1 MHLPFGGENRNLGWN
16 LLPGGFVLPSGLGP
30 EKVSSAVLV
39 FFNFFSLKWKI
50 PPVSGVDFIAV
61 FVPVAKTLVS
71 SPSAGPRTAITVF
84 PWQLVAASGFR
95 IKSKTRPFCP
105 GGPSEGRISACGR
118 PSWTG
123 QQVCISGLVLWEQ
136 RGNFGFAVPG
146 VQLRG
151 ARPLAGTMAGSREP
165 RAAPCCWPGTAS
177 SWSRGCLCS
186 RSSLAISIALSGGE
200 EGCYQPSSFLPQ
212 RDVGWVV
219 RGGEKIFLAGGCAI
233 GTISAIR
240 STVPLRPGQG
250 GDASWPE
257 MSPRSPLLFVVLAVE
272 MHRVPC
278 PRWQPVGSGASSSAR
293 QGLGDPLE
301 EMLLQRGF

>member
-39 FFNFFSLKWKI
+39 FVIFFFSLKWKI

-61 FVPVAKTLVS
+61 FVPIAKTLVS

-95 IKSKTRPFCP
+95 IKSKTQPFCLGVSVKVESLP
-105 GGPSEGRISACGR
+105 GATPPERGSRFAFRGWSFGSKEAILVL
-118 PSWTG
+118 PSWACSCAGLGPWLG
-123 QQVCISGLVLWEQ
+123 QWQE
-136 RGNFGFAVPG
+136 
-146 VQLRG
+146 
-151 ARPLAGTMAGSREP
+151 AGSRAQLLAAGQAPHP
-165 RAAPCCWPGTAS
+165 RGAEAASAPAPPLLFPSHCPEGRKDVTS
-177 SWSRGCLCS
+177 LLPFCLKGMW
-186 RSSLAISIALSGGE
+186 GG
-200 EGCYQPSSFLPQ
+200 
-212 RDVGWVV
+212 

-240 STVPLRPGQG
+240 STVPLRPSQG

-257 MSPRSPLLFVVLAVE
+257 MSPRSPLLFVVLAAE
-272 MHRVPC
+272 MHRVAA
-278 PRWQPVGSGASSSAR
+278 ASQWA
-293 QGLGDPLE
+293 
-301 EMLLQRGF
+301 